1 VIAALVG
8 CSRTALAAAF
18 DVNDRTWEGCSGLF
32 EIARA
37 ELGEAR
43 VVALSHIDWSEL
55 RPGDAI
61 LFLHPDHAVA
71 GDKLAA
77 FLRTGGRIAI
87 VDDFGA
93 GDRMLER
100 FDIER
105 VPPPTRPLST
115 LRHNPE
121 LAIAEPVREPVPG
134 YAAAVH
140 PTVENVERLV
150 TNHPTGFRSKK
161 KLRSVLQIRSI
172 DGDDVDVAL
181 AADFDKPP
189 KGKVFAM
196 GDPSALINQMLRYPG
211 NRAFATGLVRYL
223 AQDGDPAVH
232 RGRLLVVANR
242 FFESGAYPGTTS
254 FKTEFDSRIES
265 AGQELRRVLSDGL
278 AGVVGVTLAALVAFG
293 VGVWTTTVSS
303 RMYRRRQ
310 PSFTRPVPVVA
321 QGGTAGRIALLS
333 AASTPPSLAV
343 LEVKSALEEGL
354 AQELGLAAGTPAV
367 RLLDEVRRKRA
378 LDEPRYRALKDLFL
392 EMSNIETL
400 VAARQPER
408 MKRAEVIRL
417 AREAFDLLGQVRE
430 RSRDGRAA

>member
-1 VIAALVG
+1 MTRFGILLCVVVVCVTRRALRAACAGITRPALPAACAGVTRPALRAACVIAALVG

-18 DVNDRTWEGCSGLF
+18 DVNDRTWEGCSG
-32 EIARA
+32 
-37 ELGEAR
+37 
-43 VVALSHIDWSEL
+43 
-55 RPGDAI
+55 
-61 LFLHPDHAVA
+61 
-71 GDKLAA
+71 
-77 FLRTGGRIAI
+77 
-87 VDDFGA
+87 
-93 GDRMLER
+93 R
-100 FDIER
+100 FDIAR

-333 AASTPPSLAV
+333 AAS
-343 LEVKSALEEGL
+343 
-354 AQELGLAAGTPAV
+354 
-367 RLLDEVRRKRA
+367 
-378 LDEPRYRALKDLFL
+378 
-392 EMSNIETL
+392 
-400 VAARQPER
+400 
-408 MKRAEVIRL
+408 
-417 AREAFDLLGQVRE
+417 
-430 RSRDGRAA
+430 